1 MRTKKNIINKVLYDS
16 PIVTQLEPFT
26 IFYKAEDYH
35 QDYFNNNKSQGYC
48 QMVIQPKIDKFEKIF
63 KDRLKKINLQIK
75 AKGTACAETLKRQF
89 GFRLFFKKQR

>member
-63 KDRLKKINLQIK
+63 KDRLKK
-75 AKGTACAETLKRQF
+75 
-89 GFRLFFKKQR
+89 

>member
-16 PIVTQLEPFT
+16 PKLIGLIS

-35 QDYFNNNKSQGYC
+35 QDYFNNNKNQGYC

-63 KDRLKKINLQIK
+63 KDRLKKK
-75 AKGTACAETLKRQF
+75 
-89 GFRLFFKKQR
+89 